1 MPLNQDDSALPEM
14 LTIDQ
19 AADLL
24 NVAPSYVAQLLD
36 RGDIPFH
43 TAASCRQIK
52 TTDLIA
58 YRRVR
63 DGRRS
68 DALDELMASDSGLI

>member
-43 TAASCRQIK
+43 GVASCRRIK

-58 YRRVR
+58 YRRAR
-63 DGRRS
+63 DCQRS